1 MGWSWERSEREIELG
16 EQRERDKDREPERG
30 GQKDRYIDREI
41 CINDNSAFVCN
52 HSVNRFVFSCKP
64 NSNKDSWNRAF

>member
-1 MGWSWERSEREIELG
+1 MELGKERERKRVVGTE
-16 EQRERDKDREPERG
+16 RERDKDREPERG